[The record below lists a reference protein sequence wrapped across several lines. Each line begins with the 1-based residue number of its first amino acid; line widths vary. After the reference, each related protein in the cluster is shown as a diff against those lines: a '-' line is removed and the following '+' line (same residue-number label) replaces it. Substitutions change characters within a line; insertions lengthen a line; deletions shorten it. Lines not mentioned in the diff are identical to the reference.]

1 MVVGATL
8 TAVRCQVGDFVE
20 LTKPRITLLVLV
32 TTFTGMWLASAG
44 ALALELVFLTL
55 VGTGLASA
63 SSGVLNN
70 YTDREIDKYMA
81 RTRNRA
87 LPAGR
92 MDAQLALW
100 FGLLLGLTAFVI
112 LFIAVN
118 PLTAWLAV
126 GTIFFYVAIYTVWLK
141 RSSPLCTEVGG
152 VAGALPPV
160 IGWAAVTG
168 EIGWPALVLFL
179 IMFLWQPPHFWALAL
194 LRADEYR
201 RAGLPMLPVT
211 HGVGVTKIRMLI
223 YTVALLPATAAMY
236 WLHLVGLAYLIVA
249 LGLGLA
255 YLGLTID
262 FVRKPVTQQGARRL
276 FGFSITYLLILF
288 TTIFVNCQCNG
299 GT

>member
-1 MVVGATL
+1 VGATL
-8 TAVRCQVGDFVE
+8 TAVRCQVSDFVE

-44 ALALELVFLTL
+44 SLSLELVFLTL
-55 VGTGLASA
+55 MGTGLASA

-87 LPAGR
+87 LPTGR
-92 MDAQLALW
+92 MDPMIALW

-126 GTIFFYVAIYTVWLK
+126 GTIFFYVAVYTVWLK

-160 IGWAAVTG
+160 IGWTAVTG
-168 EIGWPALVLFL
+168 DIGWPALVMFL

-201 RAGLPMLPVT
+201 QAGLPMLPVAR
-211 HGVGVTKIRMLI
+211 GVGVTKIRMLI
-223 YTVALLPATAAMY
+223 YTAALLPATAAMY
-236 WLHLVGLAYLIVA
+236 WLHLVGFAYLVVA

-262 FVRKPVTQQGARRL
+262 FARKPVTPQGARRL
-276 FGFSITYLLILF
+276 FGFSISYLLMLF
-288 TTIFVNCQCNG
+288 TMIFVDCQCNG
-299 GT
+299 GIF

>member
-1 MVVGATL
+1 MGATL
-8 TAVRCQVGDFVE
+8 TAVRCQVSDFVE

-44 ALALELVFLTL
+44 SLSLELVFLTL
-55 VGTGLASA
+55 MGTGLASA

-87 LPAGR
+87 LPTGR
-92 MDAQLALW
+92 MDPMIALW

-126 GTIFFYVAIYTVWLK
+126 GTIFFYVAVYTVWLK

-160 IGWAAVTG
+160 IGWTAVTG
-168 EIGWPALVLFL
+168 DIGWPALVMFL

-201 RAGLPMLPVT
+201 QAGLPMLPVAR
-211 HGVGVTKIRMLI
+211 GVGVTKIRMLI
-223 YTVALLPATAAMY
+223 YTAALLPATAAMY
-236 WLHLVGLAYLIVA
+236 WLHLVGFAYLVVA

-262 FVRKPVTQQGARRL
+262 FARKPVTPQGARRL
-276 FGFSITYLLILF
+276 FGFSISYLLMLF
-288 TTIFVNCQCNG
+288 TMIFVDCQCNG
-299 GT
+299 GIF